1 MSSFVDTAEGDSYI
15 VVFSDREVGDGGY
28 QQREANATD
37 SGALEDPAV
46 TFASLHKSVSW
57 RTSIV
62 DAGNV
67 AAPHAAVATATT
79 SGK

>member
-1 MSSFVDTAEGDSYI
+1 MSSFIDAAEGDRCTD
-15 VVFSDREVGDGGY
+15 VFSDREVDDGGY
-28 QQREANATD
+28 QQREPNARD
-37 SGALEDPAV
+37 SGELEDPAV

-57 RTSIV
+57 GTSIV

-79 SGK
+79 SGR

>member
-1 MSSFVDTAEGDSYI
+1 VSSFVDTAEGDLYTA
-15 VVFSDREVGDGGY
+15 VFSDRVVDDGGY
-28 QQREANATD
+28 QQRETNAID

-46 TFASLHKSVSW
+46 TFASQHKSVSW
-57 RTSIV
+57 GTSIV
-62 DAGNV
+62 DAGKV